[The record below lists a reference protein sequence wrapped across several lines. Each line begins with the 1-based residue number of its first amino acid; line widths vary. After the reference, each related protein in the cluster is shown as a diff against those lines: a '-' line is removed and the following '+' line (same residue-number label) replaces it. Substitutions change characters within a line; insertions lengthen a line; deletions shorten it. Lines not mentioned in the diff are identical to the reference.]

1 LELQSGDQIS
11 QNEKKILSLESIK
24 ATAVNQPYTT
34 MEVGHIRSETGN
46 SSADDALEI
55 EESTEVD
62 SDQKDESLFGSELSS
77 VNSDD
82 DF

>member
-1 LELQSGDQIS
+1 MELQSGDQIS
-11 QNEKKILSLESIK
+11 QNEKKLISLESIK
-24 ATAVNQPYTT
+24 ATTINQPFTT
-34 MEVGHIRSETGN
+34 MEVGHTRSETDN
-46 SSADDALEI
+46 SSVDDILEI

-62 SDQKDESLFGSELSS
+62 SDHKDESPFGSELSS